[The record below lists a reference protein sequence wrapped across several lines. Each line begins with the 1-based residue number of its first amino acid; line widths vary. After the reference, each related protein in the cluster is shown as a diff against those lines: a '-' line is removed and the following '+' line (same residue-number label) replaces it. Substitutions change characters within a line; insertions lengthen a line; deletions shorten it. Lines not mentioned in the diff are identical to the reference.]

1 MSVVFLAVV
10 AVVLLPV
17 CGLAAWMETKH
28 GAQLDRAAEWFSS
41 LK

>member
-1 MSVVFLAVV
+1 MSVVFFAVI
-10 AVVLLPV
+10 ALVLLPV
-17 CGLAAWMETKH
+17 CALAAWVETKH